1 MSKTESPTLSIILLM
16 SRSFDWLQKTL
27 VYWGRQ
33 TIHDQIEAIIV
44 RPEHLRDVPIKEEFL
59 RPFHSYRVITILEL
73 SAVGVGFAAGVHEAA
88 GEYVALAEDH
98 AFPQPD
104 VAEKLVAAFR
114 SDPAVVAA
122 GPKIDSA
129 NMRSSISQAS
139 FINGFWMVM
148 FEQKSRAVSA
158 LAGHNTSY
166 RRDFLTGYGD
176 ELATVYEV
184 ERILHFEIEK
194 QGKTLYIV
202 ADATMHHANISRLSM
217 ALVHDY
223 WGGRW
228 FGAKRAEDWSVGRK
242 LVYIIGAPLIPLVR
256 LRRIVA
262 AMRQSPDDYREL
274 PKLLPALLLM
284 LAAHAFGEGSGY
296 LLGSGKS
303 SERYA
308 PFELSR
314 REQLSDADRAVIDQI
329 D

>member
-59 RPFHSYRVITILEL
+59 RPFHSYRVITIPEL

-88 GEYVALAEDH
+88 GEFVALAEDH

-122 GPKIDSA
+122 GPKLISA
-129 NMRSSISQAS
+129 NVMSRLSQAT
-139 FINGFWMVM
+139 FINGFWMII
-148 FEQKSRAVSA
+148 FEQESRAVSA
-158 LAGHNTSY
+158 LAGHNTCY
-166 RRDFLTGYGD
+166 RRDFLLSYGD
-176 ELATVYEV
+176 QLPSVCEV
-184 ERILHFEIEK
+184 ERILHFDIEK
-194 QGKTLYIV
+194 QGKTLYLV
-202 ADATMHHANISRLSM
+202 ADTAIHHANISRLSM

-228 FGAKRAEDWSVGRK
+228 FGGKRAEDWSVGRK
-242 LVYIIGAPLIPLVR
+242 LVYIVGAPLIPLVR

-274 PKLLPALLLM
+274 PRLLPALLLM

-314 REQLSDADRAVIDQI
+314 REQLNEADRAAIDI
-329 D
+329 IE